1 MSRVAF
7 PKSTPEDGQ
16 GVGCTLSQGNMSLS
30 PLLSPSMVDPDARH
44 FLIIVSPMGAG
55 GGGPGKE
62 STRGLSVVGPPSQ
75 MGLQ

>member
-1 MSRVAF
+1 MAF
-7 PKSTPEDGQ
+7 PKSAPEDGQ
-16 GVGCTLSQGNMSLS
+16 GMGSTLSQGNMSLS

-44 FLIIVSPMGAG
+44 LLIIYSITHGSLG
-55 GGGPGKE
+55 GGLGRE

>member
-1 MSRVAF
+1 MAHVAF

-44 FLIIVSPMGAG
+44 LLIIVSPMGAG
-55 GGGPGKE
+55 GGAGRE